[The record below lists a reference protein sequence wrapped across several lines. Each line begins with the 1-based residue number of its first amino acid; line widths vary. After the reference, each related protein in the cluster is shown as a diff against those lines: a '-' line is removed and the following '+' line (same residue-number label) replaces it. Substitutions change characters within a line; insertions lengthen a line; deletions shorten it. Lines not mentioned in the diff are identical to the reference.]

1 MTPPN
6 HRVRRATLDDLPAL
20 KPLWESM
27 RFSVEDLEKRLT
39 EFQIA
44 ENAQGEVVGTI
55 GFRMAGR
62 QGCVHSESYADFS
75 VADVVRAMP

>member
-39 EFQIA
+39 EFQVA
-44 ENAQGEVVGTI
+44 ENAQGEIVK
-55 GFRMAGR
+55 
-62 QGCVHSESYADFS
+62 
-75 VADVVRAMP
+75 